1 MPDFNPH
8 ERIAHLRNSITS
20 FVNKQIFD
28 STISGKVLEIG
39 PQVQQNVPSEYFLNI
54 KNTLVSRGVDYT
66 SVDSNSKVGADVVS
80 DILNLRRKFKKG
92 TFDSIIALEV
102 LEHVSE
108 FWKVPRILHELLKP
122 DGYIFITTPFYF
134 LWHDPRPDY
143 WRLSRDGLNFIFNP
157 YFDIEIEAYFIGNDD
172 GRTPLGHSLV
182 GKVK

>member
-1 MPDFNPH
+1 MPKYTPFD
-8 ERIAHLRNSITS
+8 RIAHLRRSITG

-28 STISGKVLEIG
+28 STISGKILEIG
-39 PQVQQNVPSEYFLNI
+39 PQVQKDISSEYYLNMRDR
-54 KNTLVSRGVDYT
+54 LVGKGLDYT
-66 SVDSNSKVGADVVS
+66 SVDSNARVGADVVC
-80 DILNLRRKFKKG
+80 DVLNLRRKFKKE
-92 TFDSIIALEV
+92 TFDGIIALEV

-122 DGYIFITTPFYF
+122 DGYIYITTPFYF

-157 YFDIEIEAYFIGNDD
+157 YFEVEIEAYFIGNDD

-182 GKVK
+182 GKAK